1 MVRLGIEDTGEGLGF
16 SGPDV
21 VSRPLHGESI
31 ARPLRV
37 DRQWGAVLVARE
49 RVWVNVD
56 GSPVSLSVLCW
67 KSSSE
72 KVRSM
77 QADVTTLD
85 AFSGPAERT
94 ILVVGDSDRAEMR
107 PLVAWFRA
115 SIGPRS
121 HWIVR
126 RHLLDFSQPF
136 AANEFPDLIIVL
148 QSGPYEYSPSEVNQ
162 LLASAPLARVVV
174 CYGAWCESD
183 GRNHGIWPLSVR
195 VPVWAAPARIEQ
207 EWNLIQAPRD
217 LPPLPWSASREEV
230 FAADHPAPVRALSS
244 QRILINSPDLR
255 YRQGL
260 VEQLFESGHQVVADD
275 PSVLLFDADPW
286 GPTRKADLSSL
297 INRFLPVAT
306 EGQESPETL
315 IKDQGTPAS
324 WLAASDAVG
333 RGLPASDRPGLGVF
347 HGIGLFAVA
356 SLIQPP
362 LVEELGQYRVEN
374 VFPKLGPA
382 LIRFLSR

>member
-1 MVRLGIEDTGEGLGF
+1 
-16 SGPDV
+16 
-21 VSRPLHGESI
+21 
-31 ARPLRV
+31 
-37 DRQWGAVLVARE
+37 
-49 RVWVNVD
+49 
-56 GSPVSLSVLCW
+56 
-67 KSSSE
+67 
-72 KVRSM
+72 
-77 QADVTTLD
+77 
-85 AFSGPAERT
+85 
-94 ILVVGDSDRAEMR
+94 MR
-107 PLVAWFRA
+107 PLVAWFRG
-115 SIGPRS
+115 SIGLRS

-195 VPVWAAPARIEQ
+195 VPVWAAPARIQQ

-230 FAADHPAPVRALSS
+230 FAADHPAPVRALFP
-244 QRILINSPDLR
+244 QRILIDSPDLR

-286 GPTRKADLSSL
+286 GPIRKADLHSL
-297 INRFLPVAT
+297 INRFLPVVT
-306 EGQESPETL
+306 DRQESPETL
-315 IKDQGTPAS
+315 IRNQGTPSS
-324 WLAASDAVG
+324 WLGERDAVG
-333 RGLPASDRPGLGVF
+333 NGHPASDRLGLGVF
-347 HGIGLFAVA
+347 HGFRVFAIA

-362 LVEELGQYRVEN
+362 LVEELGQYQVKN

>member
-1 MVRLGIEDTGEGLGF
+1 M
-16 SGPDV
+16 
-21 VSRPLHGESI
+21 H
-31 ARPLRV
+31 
-37 DRQWGAVLVARE
+37 
-49 RVWVNVD
+49 
-56 GSPVSLSVLCW
+56 
-67 KSSSE
+67 
-72 KVRSM
+72 
-77 QADVTTLD
+77 ADVTTLD
-85 AFSGPAERT
+85 ASSGPAERT

-107 PLVAWFRA
+107 PLVAWFRG

-126 RHLLDFSQPF
+126 RHLLDFTQPF

-148 QSGPYEYSPSEVNQ
+148 QSGPYEYSASEVNQ

-183 GRNHGIWPLSVR
+183 GRNHSIWPLSVR
-195 VPVWAAPARIEQ
+195 VPVWAAQARIEQ

-230 FAADHPAPVRALSS
+230 FAADHPAPTRALLP
-244 QRILINSPDLR
+244 QRILIDSPDIAFQ
-255 YRQGL
+255 QGL

-286 GPTRKADLSSL
+286 GPTRKADLRAL
-297 INRFLPVAT
+297 VNRFLPVAT
-306 EGQESPETL
+306 DRQESPETL
-315 IKDQGTPAS
+315 IRLQEKPAS
-324 WLAASDAVG
+324 AACLGEPDAVG
-333 RGLPASDRPGLGVF
+333 RGHPASDRHSLRVFHGLGV
-347 HGIGLFAVA
+347 FAVA
-356 SLIQPP
+356 SLIPPP
-362 LVEELGQYRVEN
+362 LIEELCQHQVEQ